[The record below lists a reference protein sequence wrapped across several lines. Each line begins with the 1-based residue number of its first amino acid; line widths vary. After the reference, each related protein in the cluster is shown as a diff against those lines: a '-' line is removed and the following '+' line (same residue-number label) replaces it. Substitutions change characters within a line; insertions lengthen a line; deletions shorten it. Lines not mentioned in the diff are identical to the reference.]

1 MTSPQQLEILDLR
14 HFTARQLRP
23 LLEQEADLWYRTLR
37 WDYRSST
44 ELLLQYLDSRV
55 LPGFVAL
62 DRGRIVGMAFCVY
75 EGHKA
80 VIGDIYASIYESDP
94 LAIVQT
100 LTRHLLETIEA
111 SPDITRAEAQLLL
124 FDSGVLPPIFAAEI
138 SRGVAFRTFSRLF
151 LEHELRPETMPAR
164 PNAIP
169 PQLELCRWSPS
180 FYQPSAELIQLAYAQ
195 HLDSE
200 INDQYRTLAGSQRFL
215 HNIIRFP
222 GCGVFDPDSSYALR
236 ERRSNRLI
244 AVILCSRV
252 APDTAHITQLCI
264 APAYQGQRI
273 GETLLH
279 LVQRQLPSRNYR
291 YITLTVSEN
300 NVPAVRLYTR
310 SGFRTRQRFDAL
322 VLDKPARNTIPWPI

>member
-14 HFTARQLRP
+14 HFTGRQLRP
-23 LLEQEADLWYRTLR
+23 LLEQEAEQWFRVLR
-37 WDYRSST
+37 WDYRAST
-44 ELLLQYLDSRV
+44 ELLLQYLDSRI

-75 EGHKA
+75 EGQKA
-80 VIGDIYASIYESDP
+80 VIGDIYASIYEADS

-100 LTRHLLETIEA
+100 LTRYMLETIEA

-138 SRGVAFRTFSRLF
+138 SRGVAFRTFPRLF
-151 LEHELRPETMPAR
+151 LEHELRPGTMSAQ
-164 PNAIP
+164 PNPIL

-215 HNIIRFP
+215 HNVVRFP
-222 GCGVFDPDSSYALR
+222 GCGVFDPESSYALR

-252 APDTAHITQLCI
+252 SPDTAHITQLCI
-264 APAYQGQRI
+264 APAYRGKHL

-279 LVQRQLPSRNYR
+279 LVQRQLPSRSYR

-300 NVPAVRLYTR
+300 NVSAMRLYTR
-310 SGFRTRQRFDAL
+310 SGFHTKRRFDAL
-322 VLDKPARNTIPWPI
+322 VLDKPARNLLPWPV